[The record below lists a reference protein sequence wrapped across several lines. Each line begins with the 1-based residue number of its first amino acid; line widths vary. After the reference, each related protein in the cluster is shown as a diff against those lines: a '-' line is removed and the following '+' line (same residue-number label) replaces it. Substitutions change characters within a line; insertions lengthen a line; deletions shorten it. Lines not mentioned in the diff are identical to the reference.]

1 MYEVWMCGF
10 QGTRNRRRSA
20 YCAES
25 FQDGG
30 FGYKVTKLKP
40 RKRRTAQTLHRF
52 PVTMAKGIHLF
63 PYRTQKLSLSAPMVL
78 GWRRPGRVGRCR
90 IPWKKGLTPNG
101 WVFLFILTR
110 KSYFQI
116 IPTNVQHCTWL
127 GFFLPPAVRDASRKN
142 HMEGQDI
149 VVFWVF
155 RNQNI
160 CLWKRIKIYAIMSIT
175 NRTRCN
181 EEKRRCP
188 LGSFVWTK
196 TVAQRGARSIQKAKK
211 CLVWYSVHRNLLRS
225 MRQRLKPNISEKS

>member
-1 MYEVWMCGF
+1 MCGF

-90 IPWKKGLTPNG
+90 IPQRKASDECLGL
-101 WVFLFILTR
+101 FLCVSGEIL
-110 KSYFQI
+110 
-116 IPTNVQHCTWL
+116 
-127 GFFLPPAVRDASRKN
+127 LPAHLRRSQRTYLVRIFPA
-142 HMEGQDI
+142 
-149 VVFWVF
+149 
-155 RNQNI
+155 
-160 CLWKRIKIYAIMSIT
+160 
-175 NRTRCN
+175 
-181 EEKRRCP
+181 
-188 LGSFVWTK
+188 
-196 TVAQRGARSIQKAKK
+196 ARSAGFQAGKITWESREARRKK
-211 CLVWYSVHRNLLRS
+211 TFFISVATSLLSGYLRS
-225 MRQRLKPNISEKS
+225 SQRTYLVRLIPATKVCKHPGYMI

>member
-1 MYEVWMCGF
+1 METGLTRCKEVWMCGF

-90 IPWKKGLTPNG
+90 IPQRKASDECLGL
-101 WVFLFILTR
+101 FLCVSGFVYPE
-110 KSYFQI
+110 KSFFQI
-116 IPTNVQHCTWL
+116 IFDEVRERTWL
-127 GFFLPPAVRDASRKN
+127 GFFLPPAVRDAGRKN
-142 HMEGQDI
+142 HLGEWEG
-149 VVFWVF
+149 
-155 RNQNI
+155 
-160 CLWKRIKIYAIMSIT
+160 
-175 NRTRCN
+175 
-181 EEKRRCP
+181 ERR
-188 LGSFVWTK
+188 
-196 TVAQRGARSIQKAKK
+196 
-211 CLVWYSVHRNLLRS
+211 RNLLHNVVFYQAENVLGS
-225 MRQRLKPNISEKS
+225 VQPCAPPVGETLLPHLTCAVDGVMIGIF

>member
-1 MYEVWMCGF
+1 
-10 QGTRNRRRSA
+10 
-20 YCAES
+20 
-25 FQDGG
+25 
-30 FGYKVTKLKP
+30 
-40 RKRRTAQTLHRF
+40 
-52 PVTMAKGIHLF
+52 
-63 PYRTQKLSLSAPMVL
+63 MVL

-90 IPWKKGLTPNG
+90 IPQRKASDECLGL
-101 WVFLFILTR
+101 FLCVSGEIL
-110 KSYFQI
+110 
-116 IPTNVQHCTWL
+116 
-127 GFFLPPAVRDASRKN
+127 LPAHLRRSQRTYLVRIFPAARSAGCRKN
-142 HMEGQDI
+142 HLEGQDI

-225 MRQRLKPNISEKS
+225 IRQRLKPNISEKS

>member
-1 MYEVWMCGF
+1 MCGF

-63 PYRTQKLSLSAPMVL
+63 PCRTQKLSLSAPMVL

-90 IPWKKGLTPNG
+90 IPQRKASDECLGLFLCVSGEILLSDHLRRSQRTYLVRFIPVRRLWRKQHGDEHLGEQEAERRSNFVHLKK
-101 WVFLFILTR
+101 
-110 KSYFQI
+110 SSFQI

-127 GFFLPPAVRDASRKN
+127 GFCLPPAARDSGRQN
-142 HMEGQDI
+142 H
-149 VVFWVF
+149 
-155 RNQNI
+155 
-160 CLWKRIKIYAIMSIT
+160 
-175 NRTRCN
+175 
-181 EEKRRCP
+181 
-188 LGSFVWTK
+188 LG
-196 TVAQRGARSIQKAKK
+196 
-211 CLVWYSVHRNLLRS
+211 
-225 MRQRLKPNISEKS
+225 E

>member
-1 MYEVWMCGF
+1 MCEVWMCGF

-63 PYRTQKLSLSAPMVL
+63 PCRTQKLSLSAPMVL

-101 WVFLFILTR
+101 VGSFFISSATSLRSGRVRRSQRTYLVRFIPVRRLWR
-110 KSYFQI
+110 KQHGDEHLGEQEAERRSNFVHLKKSFFQI

-127 GFFLPPAVRDASRKN
+127 GFFLPPAVRDAGK
-142 HMEGQDI
+142 I
-149 VVFWVF
+149 T
-155 RNQNI
+155 
-160 CLWKRIKIYAIMSIT
+160 WKGRTLLFFEYFAIKIYV
-175 NRTRCN
+175 CG
-181 EEKRRCP
+181 K
-188 LGSFVWTK
+188 G
-196 TVAQRGARSIQKAKK
+196 
-211 CLVWYSVHRNLLRS
+211 
-225 MRQRLKPNISEKS
+225 